1 MAKRII
7 VWSDKAVFELRA
19 ILEYFNF
26 RNKSKVYSLK
36 LNATIQ
42 SEIKILLRYP
52 EIGKKTDILNVRGFL
67 IENYFIFYEIK
78 EVHIVILSVWDTRQ
92 NPEQA
97 QFK

>member
-7 VWSDKAVFELRA
+7 VWSENAIFELKE

-26 RNKSKVYSLK
+26 RNKSKLYSSK
-36 LNATIQ
+36 LNSLIQ
-42 SEIKILLRYP
+42 LELKILSDYP
-52 EIGKKTDILNVRGFL
+52 EIGKKTDTLNVRGFL

-78 EVHIVILSVWDTRQ
+78 EIHIVILSVWDTRQ
-92 NPEQA
+92 NPKKS